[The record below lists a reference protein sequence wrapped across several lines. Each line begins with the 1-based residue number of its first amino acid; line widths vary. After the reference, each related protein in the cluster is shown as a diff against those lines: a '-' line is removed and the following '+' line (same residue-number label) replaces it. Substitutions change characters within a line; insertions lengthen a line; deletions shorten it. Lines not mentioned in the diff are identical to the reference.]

1 VNCSYHSSTD
11 QELKLLEVYETSEES
26 LLPEREW
33 LVLVCSNNWVKKKV
47 KYKNKNTKQIKF
59 TVTYIALMMVLNRKA
74 FT

>member
-26 LLPEREW
+26 LLPERKW

-47 KYKNKNTKQIKF
+47 KCKNKNTKQIKF